1 MATKV
6 RPLVAVIYIELH
18 HSTIVLTLFTIR
30 QLFGGAYARTY
41 RKSH

>member
-18 HSTIVLTLFTIR
+18 HSTIVLTLFTEVGP
-30 QLFGGAYARTY
+30 Q
-41 RKSH
+41 